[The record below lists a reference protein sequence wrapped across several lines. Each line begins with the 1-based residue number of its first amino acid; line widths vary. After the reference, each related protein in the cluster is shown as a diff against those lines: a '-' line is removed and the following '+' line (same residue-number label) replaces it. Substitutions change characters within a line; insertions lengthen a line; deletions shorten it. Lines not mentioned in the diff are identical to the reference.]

1 MDTLIHSSEII
12 KIAVSIICGSILGFE
27 REYRNK
33 TAGFR
38 TIILITLG
46 STIYTMVSESAMG
59 ESDDRIAANI
69 ITGVGFIGA
78 GVIFKDNISIT
89 GLTTAAVIWVAAAI
103 GMVAGAG
110 NHSLALLLSLIVL
123 IVLSI
128 FKWIEDLIDL
138 LHFRQTYLLKFRDS
152 EIKKLEEAEEL
163 IRKEGL
169 NSRRLQ
175 VAKVNEALVATLEI
189 SGKKNRM
196 LAVNQQLIA
205 LPYIRQVNQTNASNS
220 IILES

>member
-1 MDTLIHSSEII
+1 MDVEITLSDIY
-12 KIAVSIICGSILGFE
+12 KIVVSIICGSVLGFE

-38 TIILITLG
+38 TIILICLG

-110 NHSLALLLSLIVL
+110 DYALALFLSLIVL
-123 IVLSI
+123 VVLSA
-128 FKWIEDLIDL
+128 FSWVEGVIDR
-138 LHFRQTYLLKFRDS
+138 LHHRQTFIIKFRDA
-152 EIKKLEEAEEL
+152 EMKKLEEAEAM
-163 IRKEGL
+163 IREDGL
-169 NSRRLQ
+169 SCKRLQ
-175 VAKVNEALVATLEI
+175 VAKVNDALVVTVEM
-189 SGKKNRM
+189 SGKKRYM
-196 LAVNQQLIA
+196 VRANQRLIS
-205 LPYIRQVNQTNASNS
+205 LPFIRQVNQTNASNS
-220 IILES
+220 SILDN